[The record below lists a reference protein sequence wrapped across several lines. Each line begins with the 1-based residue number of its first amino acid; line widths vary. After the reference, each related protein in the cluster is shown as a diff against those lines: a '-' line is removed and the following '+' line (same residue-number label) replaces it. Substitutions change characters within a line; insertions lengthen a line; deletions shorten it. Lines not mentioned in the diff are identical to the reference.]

1 MWLIDTNVISELCR
15 RQPDAKVVQWATA
28 VSDFRLSVISVEEI
42 TYGLAWRP
50 NPRILEW
57 MEGFFMRH
65 PILSVTCEIA
75 EHAGRIRGRLAAEG
89 RARTQADML
98 IAATAAVHD
107 LTLVTRNYA
116 DFEGCGIRLLNPF
129 QS

>member
-1 MWLIDTNVISELCR
+1 MWLVDTNVISELCR
-15 RQPDAKVVQWATA
+15 RQPNAGVAQWAAT
-28 VSDFRLSVISVEEI
+28 VCDYRLSVISVEEI
-42 TYGLAWRP
+42 IYGLAWRP
-50 NPRILEW
+50 NVRILEW

-65 PILSVTCEIA
+65 PILPVTREIA
-75 EHAGRIRGRLAAEG
+75 QRAGQLRGRLAAEG

-116 DFEGCGIRLLNPF
+116 DFEGCAIRVMNPF
-129 QS
+129 D